1 MKTKALLVV
10 TKSNFGGAQRYVYDV
25 ATNLP
30 KDRFDVTVAFGP
42 GPDGKPG
49 RLARLLAESGV
60 RTILVPELARD
71 IRLTDDY
78 KAFRALVRLFR
89 TEAPDVIHLNSSK
102 AGGLGALAGRIV
114 GIRRIIFTS
123 HGLPFD
129 EDRGALATFAIRI
142 ATWATLLLA
151 HHTITVANDTFERAK
166 RMPFVR
172 RRVMLIHNGILTP
185 NFLSHDEA
193 RRDMRTLDPSIP
205 ESSLWIGSIGEL
217 HPNKDYA
224 TAIEMVGFLESDAH
238 LVVIGDGELKEKLL
252 AKAEEAGVS
261 ARVHFLG
268 HIPEAARYLRAFDA
282 FLLTSRKEGLPYVL
296 LEAGYGYMPVVASD
310 TAGVRDVILHNFTG
324 LLAKPRDARAFAEAI
339 EKVLGDATLA
349 RSLSDEL
356 LKRVQKSFSLE
367 QMIEKT
373 VASYAPRSE

>member
-10 TKSNFGGAQRYVYDV
+10 TKSNFGGAQRYVFDL

-30 KDRFDVTVAFGP
+30 KDRFEVTVAFGP

-49 RLARLLAESGV
+49 RLAKMLVESGI

-71 IRLTDDY
+71 VRLTDDF
-78 KAFRALVRLFR
+78 KAYRALVRLFR
-89 TEAPDVIHLNSSK
+89 AEKPDVIHLNSSK
-102 AGGLGALAGRIV
+102 AGGLGALAGRIA
-114 GIRRIIFTS
+114 GIKRIVFTS

-129 EDRGALATFAIRI
+129 EERNPLATLAIRI
-142 ATWATLLLA
+142 ATWATLLFA
-151 HHTITVANDTFERAK
+151 HRTIAVANDTFERLK
-166 RMPFVR
+166 RMPFLKR
-172 RRVMLIHNGILTP
+172 RPTLIHNGILTP
-185 NFLSHDEA
+185 NFLSQDEA
-193 RRDMRTLDPSIP
+193 RKDMRTLDPSIP
-205 ESSLWIGSIGEL
+205 EGSLWIGSIGEL

-238 LVVIGDGELKEKLL
+238 LVIIGDGELKGKLL
-252 AKAEEAGVS
+252 TKAEEAGVGG
-261 ARVHFLG
+261 RVHFLG
-268 HIPEAARYLRAFDA
+268 YIPEAARYLRAFDA

-296 LEAGYGYMPVVASD
+296 LEAGYGYLPVVASD

-324 LLAKPRDARAFAEAI
+324 LLAKPNDARAFSQAI

-349 RSLSDEL
+349 RALSDEL

-373 VASYAPRSE
+373 IVSYFQ

>member
-1 MKTKALLVV
+1 MRTKVLLVV
-10 TKSNFGGAQRYVYDV
+10 TKSNFGGAQRYVFDV

-30 KDRFDVTVAFGP
+30 QDRFDVTVAFGP
-42 GPDGKPG
+42 GPDGRPG
-49 RLARLLAESGV
+49 RLAKLLEENGV

-71 IRLTDDY
+71 VRLTDDY

-89 TEAPDVIHLNSSK
+89 AEAPDVIHLNSSK
-102 AGGLGALAGRIV
+102 AGGLGALAGRVTGVKRIV
-114 GIRRIIFTS
+114 FTS

-129 EDRGALATFAIRI
+129 EERGSFARMTIRV
-142 ATWATLLLA
+142 ATWATLLFV
-151 HHTITVANDTFERAK
+151 HRTIAVANDTFERAK

-172 RRVMLIHNGILTP
+172 TRVCLIHNGILTP
-185 NFLSHDEA
+185 NFLSQSEA
-193 RRDMRTLDPSIP
+193 RREMRTLDPSIP
-205 ESSLWIGSIGEL
+205 EGSSWIGSIGEL
-217 HPNKDYA
+217 HANKDYA
-224 TAIEMVGFLESDAH
+224 TAIEMISFLESDAH
-238 LVVIGDGELKEKLL
+238 LVIVGDGELKEKLL

-268 HIPEAARYLRAFDA
+268 YIPEAARYLRAFDV

-296 LEAGYGYMPVVASD
+296 LEAGYGYLPVVASD

-324 LLAKPRDARAFAEAI
+324 LLAKPGDARAFSENI
-339 EKVLGDATLA
+339 EKALNDATLS

-356 LKRVQKSFSLE
+356 LERIQKSFSLE

-373 VASYAPRSE
+373 ILSYSR

>member
-1 MKTKALLVV
+1 MKTKVLLVV
-10 TKSNFGGAQRYVYDV
+10 TKSNFGGAQRYVFDI
-25 ATNLP
+25 ATNIP
-30 KDRFDVTVAFGP
+30 RDTFEVTIVFGP

-49 RLARLLAESGV
+49 RLAKMLAESGI

-78 KAFRALVRLFR
+78 KAFRALVQLFR
-89 TEAPDVIHLNSSK
+89 REQPDVLHLNSSK
-102 AGGLGALAGRIV
+102 AGGLGALAGRVTGVKKIV
-114 GIRRIIFTS
+114 FTS

-129 EDRGALATFAIRI
+129 ENRGPLATLAIKI
-142 ATWATLLLA
+142 ATWATLLLT
-151 HHTITVANDTFERAK
+151 HRTIAVANDTFERAK

-172 RRVMLIHNGILTP
+172 HRIVLIHNGILTP
-185 NFLSHDEA
+185 NFLSQDEA
-193 RRDMRTLDPSIP
+193 RRGMRTLDPSIP
-205 ESSLWIGSIGEL
+205 EDSYWIGSIGEL

-224 TAIEMVGFLESDAH
+224 TAIEMMAFLESDAH
-238 LVVIGDGELKEKLL
+238 LVVVGDGELKEKLV
-252 AKAEEAGVS
+252 AKADEAGVS

-268 HIPEAARYLRAFDA
+268 YIPEAARYLRAFDA
-282 FLLTSRKEGLPYVL
+282 FLLTSQKEGLPYVL
-296 LEAGYGYMPVVASD
+296 LEAGYGYLPVVASD

-324 LLAKPRDARAFAEAI
+324 LLAKPGDARAFCERI

-356 LKRVQKSFSLE
+356 LKRIQKSFSLE

-373 VASYAPRSE
+373 ILSYSQ

>member
-10 TKSNFGGAQRYVYDV
+10 TKSNFGGAQRYVFDL

-30 KDRFDVTVAFGP
+30 KDRFEVTVAFGP

-49 RLARLLAESGV
+49 RLAKLLAESGI
-60 RTILVPELARD
+60 RAILVPELARD
-71 IRLTDDY
+71 VRLTDDF
-78 KAFRALVRLFR
+78 KAYRALVRLFR
-89 TEAPDVIHLNSSK
+89 AEKPDVVHLNSSK
-102 AGGLGALAGRIV
+102 AGGLGALAGRIA
-114 GIRRIIFTS
+114 GIKKIVFTS

-129 EDRGALATFAIRI
+129 EERNPLATLAIRI

-151 HHTITVANDTFERAK
+151 HRTITVANDTFERAK

-172 RRVMLIHNGILTP
+172 RRVTLIHNGILTP
-185 NFLSHDEA
+185 NFLSQDEA

-205 ESSLWIGSIGEL
+205 EDSLWIGSIGEL

-224 TAIEMVGFLESDAH
+224 TAIEMMTFLESDAH
-238 LVVIGDGELKEKLL
+238 LVVVGDGELKEKLL
-252 AKAEEAGVS
+252 ANADEAGVG
-261 ARVHFLG
+261 ARIHFLG
-268 HIPEAARYLRAFDA
+268 YIPEAARYLRAFDA
-282 FLLTSRKEGLPYVL
+282 FLLTSQKEGLPYVL
-296 LEAGYGYMPVVASD
+296 LEAGYGYLPVVASD
-310 TAGVRDVILHNFTG
+310 TAGVHDVILHNFTG
-324 LLAKPRDARAFAEAI
+324 LLAKPGDTRAFSQAI
-339 EKVLGDATLA
+339 EKVLGDATLS

-373 VASYAPRSE
+373 IHLYSQ